1 MTATVAR
8 LRADEHLPNGV
19 REELAALTDQQIEDA
34 WQGASTGLTN
44 GNSRDDIVK
53 ELEARGWSYDG
64 AYWLMQQV
72 RLYGEGASKPTEDY
86 SKKKATAWLVLVG
99 GIVVTVA
106 LQAPFFP
113 SGIRVFA
120 IFSFLGVVWAIREL
134 MKKSNM

>member
-8 LRADEHLPNGV
+8 LREDQQLPNGV
-19 REELAALTDQQIEDA
+19 REELAGFTDQQIEDA

-44 GNSRDDIVK
+44 GESRDDIVRQ
-53 ELEARGWSYDG
+53 LETVGWSYDG

-72 RLYGEGASKPTEDY
+72 RLYGEGASKPTEEY
-86 SKKKATAWLVLVG
+86 SKRKAIAWFVFVG

-106 LQAPFFP
+106 LQAAFLP
-113 SGIRVFA
+113 SIVRVLA

-134 MKKSNM
+134 LKKSNM